1 MDSQSVKTTEE
12 SGLIKG
18 YDGGK
23 QVKGRKRHLLVDTL
37 GLLLSVYVTPAN
49 TSDEVS
55 QAYFSLAGVPTDD
68 LSKFAWSK
76 HTTKPEN
83 PVSKYTVGLQNLLNT
98 LHSAVLSNSK
108 GIDAAITEA
117 QDQAKKT
124 VLNQ

>member
-1 MDSQSVKTTEE
+1 
-12 SGLIKG
+12 
-18 YDGGK
+18 
-23 QVKGRKRHLLVDTL
+23 
-37 GLLLSVYVTPAN
+37 
-49 TSDEVS
+49 
-55 QAYFSLAGVPTDD
+55 VPTDD

-76 HTTKPEN
+76 HTIKPEN

-108 GIDAAITEA
+108 DIDTAIAEA